1 MDRQPRC
8 SFCVLTCEHCCAPT
22 NTWLSE
28 VTAIRLCMPS
38 VMMIG
43 LELLTLNADVSITLS
58 LPHTVAAV
66 VLPAQVLFAASGE
79 VPATY
84 SVLPKRTP

>member
-1 MDRQPRC
+1 
-8 SFCVLTCEHCCAPT
+8 
-22 NTWLSE
+22 
-28 VTAIRLCMPS
+28 
-38 VMMIG
+38 
-43 LELLTLNADVSITLS
+43 VSITLS

-66 VLPAQVLFAASGE
+66 VLPVHVLFAGTGE